1 MNSKIKDFI
10 HNFSYALSSNLVT
23 MVVSA
28 LTVFI
33 IPKFLGVSDYGYWQ
47 LFLFYSSYVPFLQF
61 GWTDGIYLRYGG
73 LEKRDLD
80 KKLFF
85 SQFLSLLTIQI
96 LISLLILALSNNY
109 NDDIQ
114 KLAIIRFTSAYM
126 VLVNTRY
133 FFTYILQATNRFKEY
148 SRIIIMDRFFY
159 VILIFLA
166 IIIRSISFET
176 LIYADLASKTVSLL
190 LAVYICKDIAIHSI
204 RSFSINIREITL
216 NIKAG
221 IQVMFANTAGMLI
234 IGIIR
239 LGIEKAWDVA
249 TFGKISLTLSISKF
263 MMIFINAVSIVMFP
277 VLRRTDVEKLPVIYK
292 TLRNVYSL
300 IIFAVLALYY
310 PMREFLVLW
319 LPEYSDSLIYMALL
333 FPMSVYEGKMSLIIN
348 PYLKTLRKESI
359 LLRINLIGLLFGGIA
374 SIVSTIILK
383 NLYAAVISIVLVLAI
398 RTIIS
403 DVILSKILNL
413 KYLESITVES
423 FLVVFFIALGLLQ
436 NTLISLL
443 LYLSVYLFYVLRNKD
458 EILKFKKLINLK

>member
-148 SRIIIMDRFFY
+148 SRIIIVDRFFY
-159 VILIFLA
+159 VILISLA
-166 IIIRSISFET
+166 IVIRSISFET
-176 LIYADLASKTVSLL
+176 LIYADLASKTISLL
-190 LAVYICKDIAIHSI
+190 LSIYICKDIAIHSI
-204 RSFSINIREITL
+204 KVFSINIGEITL
-216 NIKAG
+216 NIKA
-221 IQVMFANTAGMLI
+221 
-234 IGIIR
+234 
-239 LGIEKAWDVA
+239 E
-249 TFGKISLTLSISKF
+249 
-263 MMIFINAVSIVMFP
+263 
-277 VLRRTDVEKLPVIYK
+277 YK
-292 TLRNVYSL
+292 
-300 IIFAVLALYY
+300 
-310 PMREFLVLW
+310 
-319 LPEYSDSLIYMALL
+319 
-333 FPMSVYEGKMSLIIN
+333 
-348 PYLKTLRKESI
+348 
-359 LLRINLIGLLFGGIA
+359 
-374 SIVSTIILK
+374 
-383 NLYAAVISIVLVLAI
+383 
-398 RTIIS
+398 
-403 DVILSKILNL
+403 
-413 KYLESITVES
+413 
-423 FLVVFFIALGLLQ
+423 
-436 NTLISLL
+436 
-443 LYLSVYLFYVLRNKD
+443 
-458 EILKFKKLINLK
+458 